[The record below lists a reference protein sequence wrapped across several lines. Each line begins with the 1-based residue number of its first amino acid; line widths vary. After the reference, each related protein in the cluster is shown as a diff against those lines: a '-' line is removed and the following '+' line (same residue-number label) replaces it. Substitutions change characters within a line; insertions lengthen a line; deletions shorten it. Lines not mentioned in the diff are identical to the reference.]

1 MVRTRCYAPITK
13 ITTTTKKKDDAII
26 IKKKKKKISGERS
39 SSVAIPRAVGKRVFT
54 RSGTERVAKSVFPV
68 LDTVCQ
74 EQATKIYDLCV
85 RAIVRDGRS
94 TIQPRDLKRALDITG
109 IKVY

>member
-1 MVRTRCYAPITK
+1 MVRTRVKVVA
-13 ITTTTKKKDDAII
+13 KKKDDAII
-26 IKKKKKKISGERS
+26 IKKKKNKKIGDER